1 MRPLAE
7 GDAEAM
13 RALWEER
20 DPRAARRITKD
31 GHPTVVELKAQLRA
45 EAEKSE
51 ATGIRL
57 YAIERA
63 MVGLVGYCGLIV
75 GRANAAKPELAFEL
89 FRRSH
94 GHGYATE
101 AARAVVDAADAS
113 GRLRLW
119 STVRDWNTPSHRVLE
134 KLGFERTNR
143 SEPDAARG
151 ETQWWTRQS
160 SR

>member
-75 GRANAAKPELAFEL
+75 GRANAAEPNQV
-89 FRRSH
+89 S
-94 GHGYATE
+94 
-101 AARAVVDAADAS
+101 
-113 GRLRLW
+113 
-119 STVRDWNTPSHRVLE
+119 P
-134 KLGFERTNR
+134 RT
-143 SEPDAARG
+143 
-151 ETQWWTRQS
+151 
-160 SR
+160 